1 MITTNQSIFPLWFP
15 YRPLCVS
22 PINSRDSPIPPRRH
36 QQCLQR
42 EIFNDVGDVYLHMW
56 GGIRGIGEG
65 CRTKEQRQPCPRVQ
79 LSNVGRREADKAGY
93 GLLQQL
99 SFFITTRKDHD
110 RFIRV

>member
-65 CRTKEQRQPCPRVQ
+65 CRTKEQRQPCPRPSFPTLGGVRPTRPATACC
-79 LSNVGRREADKAGY
+79 SNC
-93 GLLQQL
+93 LF
-99 SFFITTRKDHD
+99 S
-110 RFIRV
+110 